1 MALSGDIQTFSA
13 AAVTRMIQSEKKTGI
28 LKVSGGV
35 HVTRIYFKN
44 GAIVFVKGDLAEDLS
59 LGSLLL
65 AEKLIDAE
73 KYQKARDLAQN
84 SGKGLETVLLEQGLV
99 SRENIVRTLQVQF
112 KEAAGG
118 MLSWKEG
125 FFEYSDGLDGFVQD
139 FQLEIDPVRFM
150 MDAEKWK
157 EYRILIPSDR
167 AVFRIKDDSLRSAS
181 FSAESVHRVMLMIDG
196 SRSVA
201 EIIRETGL
209 SRVGVYKALKILA
222 SQGAI
227 EREEGDI
234 AAGAE
239 GLFSKRSTMQF
250 FLKIVGEI
258 MADLSMEL
266 GAKKSASILDKG
278 IRASSQYDF
287 FGQTIRIGESTETN
301 IQRMTAWMADQQ
313 QDISPTKLYNEF
325 KDIIAFL
332 LIEEHN
338 LLGFKSFKYTIQRIV
353 EISNSMSQDEKQMAD
368 SVITFLTTILDH
380 QMRQPGTEGSA
391 GAMSSSGETKSD
403 FNALPF
409 PRLGQI
415 GGAAIIAYY
424 SRIIQI
430 IMDDLE
436 RAIGSKSGELI
447 RDTLESSAYYE
458 KFLSQFD
465 ARDDVKI
472 NVERIRQYISDKGYR
487 LAKISFVNGF
497 QQVLIELLRGEKRLL
512 GAKPTRTSI
521 MKLESIAAT
530 FKQKEFRYLAEHL
543 MQTLTSQGDLL

>member
-1 MALSGDIQTFSA
+1 MALSGEIRTFSA
-13 AAVTRMIQSEKKTGI
+13 AAVARMIQSEKKTGI

-35 HVTRIYFKN
+35 HFTQIYFKN

-65 AEKLIDAE
+65 AEKLIDADE
-73 KYQKARDLAQN
+73 YQKVRDLAQN

-99 SRENIVRTLQVQF
+99 SQENIVRTLQLQF
-112 KEAAGG
+112 KEAAAG

-139 FQLEIDPVRFM
+139 IHLEMDPARFM

-157 EYRILIPSDR
+157 EYRILIPNDR
-167 AVFRIKDDSLRSAS
+167 AVFRIKDDTLRSSS

-209 SRVGVYKALKILA
+209 SRVGVYKALKTLA
-222 SQGAI
+222 SQGAV
-227 EREEGDI
+227 EREAGDI
-234 AAGAE
+234 AAEAE
-239 GLFSKRSTMQF
+239 TLFSKRSAMQF

-266 GAKKSASILDKG
+266 GTKKSASILDKG
-278 IRASSQYDF
+278 IRASGHYDF
-287 FGQTIRIGESTETN
+287 FGQTIRVGESTETN

-313 QDISPTKLYNEF
+313 KDISPTKLYNEF

-353 EISNSMSQDEKQMAD
+353 EISNTMPQDEKQMAN
-368 SVITFLTTILDH
+368 SVITFLNTVLDN
-380 QMRQPGTEGSA
+380 QMRQPGTEGST
-391 GAMSSSGETKSD
+391 GGMSTNGETKSD
-403 FNALPF
+403 SNALPF

-430 IMDDLE
+430 VMDDLE

-458 KFLSQFD
+458 KFLSQFN
-465 ARDDVKI
+465 AKDDVKI

-487 LAKISFVNGF
+487 LGKISFVNGF
-497 QQVLIELLRGEKRLL
+497 QQVLIELLRGEKHLL
-512 GAKPTRTSI
+512 GAKPTHTSI

-530 FKQKEFRYLAEHL
+530 FKQKEFRYLTEHL
-543 MQTLTSQGDLL
+543 MQILRSQSDLQ